1 MKLLYS
7 FLTLIMLTA
16 CAPQKIAYT
25 PKAPQF
31 EIMGKKILREGY
43 VIPRSGTQAFTLNRE
58 YAGFCFDCKSLMYVI
73 SETDSLL
80 MVAHDTDRDTLFYV
94 RKNEVGTELDIPL
107 DNSEVNVPFRD
118 NTRRDYGPND
128 NDGDEANACGEAAV
142 KRGGFTYTDTFN
154 PDDYPDFEVNL
165 ITEKEFSKML
175 KTSIQHFEENEAVKK
190 VDSTLTI
197 ANKQFKDGRG
207 EGNMPNTYFYEGEYK
222 VLNAYL
228 LLYVCEACEEY
239 SHFLINK
246 DTGEEIASF
255 SNRPYFS
262 ASFDYVMDM
271 GQLFSDSPTIVS
283 ANKWKEKEGH
293 GWYKE
298 FANWS
303 PVGDGFWGSDNC
315 FYTPVIPSLTAETHN
330 SDSEAR
336 NAVKYNYRHIKIK
349 LKAPTP
355 FSEERGYILTP
366 ED

>member
-1 MKLLYS
+1 
-7 FLTLIMLTA
+7 MLTA
-16 CAPQKIAYT
+16 CAPQKTAYT

-31 EIMGKKILREGY
+31 EIMGKKILREGF

-58 YAGFCFDCKSLMYVI
+58 YAGFCFDCKSLLYVI

-80 MVAHDTDRDTLFYV
+80 MVAHDTNRDTLFYV
-94 RKNEVGTELDIPL
+94 RKNAVGTELDIPL
-107 DNSEVNVPFRD
+107 DNNEVNELFRGSDYTYYNQVDEWNAVP
-118 NTRRDYGPND
+118 
-128 NDGDEANACGEAAV
+128 ACGETAV
-142 KRGGFTYTDTFN
+142 KNGEFTYSDSFN
-154 PDDYPDFEVNL
+154 PDDYADVEVNL

>member
-16 CAPQKIAYT
+16 CAPQKKAYT
-25 PKAPQF
+25 PQPPQF

-58 YAGFCFDCKSLMYVI
+58 YAGFCFDCKSLLYVI

-80 MVAHDTDRDTLFYV
+80 MVAHDINRDTLFYV
-94 RKNEVGTELDIPL
+94 RKNAVGTELDIPL
-107 DNSEVNVPFRD
+107 DNSEVNEPFGHR
-118 NTRRDYGPND
+118 NYRDYDPND
-128 NDGDEANACGEAAV
+128 SDGQASRACGEAAV
-142 KRGGFTYTDTFN
+142 KSGEFTYTDTFN
-154 PDDYPDFEVNL
+154 PDDYPDVEVNL
-165 ITEKEFSKML
+165 ITEKEFSKMQ

-190 VDSTLTI
+190 VDSTITI
-197 ANKQFKDGRG
+197 GKMQFRDGRG

-222 VLNAYL
+222 ALNAYL

-262 ASFDYVMDM
+262 ANFEYVMDM
-271 GQLFSDSPTIVS
+271 GQLFSDSPTIVR
-283 ANKWKEKEGH
+283 AYKWNEADGN

-303 PVGDGFWGSDNC
+303 PVGEGFWGSDNC
-315 FYTPVIPSLTAETHN
+315 FYTPVIPSITAETHN
-330 SDSEAR
+330 SDSQAR
-336 NAVKYNYRHIKIK
+336 DMAKYNYRYIKIK
-349 LKAPTP
+349 IKAPTP
-355 FSEERGYILTP
+355 YSEERGYILTP